1 MIPSWLM
8 STFPIAAL
16 FAFRMLG
23 LSMLIPIFTLYASD
37 LAGATPRL
45 LGVALGAYGLT
56 QGLLQIPFGILSDRY
71 GRKPLITLGLI
82 LFALGSLLGAVTHTI
97 SGMILARILQGSGAI
112 GSVLIALLADITS
125 THDRTKAMAIIGIS
139 IALSFSVAFIVGPII
154 AKHTGLTG
162 IFYVTAA
169 LALLGL
175 VMLYTLIPT
184 PTSETHSTI
193 NMQQLKQVF
202 CNRNLL
208 KLDASIFFQHLIL
221 IATFFA
227 LPMILQHHLQQGH
240 LSQTWQFYVPILILS
255 FLAMAPLLLLAEK
268 LGRVRALF
276 LGSIVTIM
284 CIQFGLAWQLDS
296 YTELYGLVFV
306 FFVAFNCLEA
316 NLPSLISKHTPS
328 NIRGGAMGVYSSS
341 QFLGIFVGGTLSGL
355 VYSTAGAKGIFI
367 MNGCVAL
374 VWFTLVYNLRLPRT
388 PE

>member
-1 MIPSWLM
+1 M